1 MKVSKLLRRLL
12 SVVFT
17 LGMVMAFLPGAAITA
32 HAEDGPLV
40 GKVIKNGES
49 FTFDTLANLQIKD
62 GSCFYF
68 MPSQSL
74 ELASDPSYDETNNMW
89 VFRFNGTPLLN
100 TIEIKGDKTKKPDG
114 IQFISGEGSYD
125 NPYIL
130 GLYFEPEPGPLVGTI
145 IKNGESLTLTSDG
158 LTCFLVDKTNIVYV
172 DSGSTITLNSDNLY
186 FDDSG
191 RWVYLI
197 DSENTHFLI
206 FVEGDPAKKPDGI
219 QFVSGSGESES
230 DPYKLGLYFEPE
242 PTPTPPAPTPTPTTA
257 SDEKDEPAPK
267 PEPVQDQ
274 TLLTGYIVNGKD
286 AAGNDTYANF
296 SQENVWKV
304 VKISSDANS
313 VTYDITPQWETYG
326 SVRIGIPA
334 PGFADGPVL
343 VDHYKNGK
351 LIATYSGWVTSEWC
365 EFDNPDGFSR
375 FVIRKQGTTTQTPR
389 RGYVPDTG
397 VR

>member
-1 MKVSKLLRRLL
+1 MKENKLLKRLL

-17 LGMVMAFLPGAAITA
+17 LGMVIAFLPGAAITA

-40 GKVIKNGES
+40 GTVIKNGDS
-49 FTFDTLANLQIKD
+49 FTFEKDTCVLVLRLPGETMYQTFSASETL
-62 GSCFYF
+62 SLTSS
-68 MPSQSL
+68 PSFDDNKNQ
-74 ELASDPSYDETNNMW
+74 W
-89 VFRFNGTPLLN
+89 VFKYPSVIYPDTSLY
-100 TIEIKGDKTKKPDG
+100 EIRIQGEKT
-114 IQFISGEGSYD
+114 
-125 NPYIL
+125 
-130 GLYFEPEPGPLVGTI
+130 
-145 IKNGESLTLTSDG
+145 
-158 LTCFLVDKTNIVYV
+158 
-172 DSGSTITLNSDNLY
+172 
-186 FDDSG
+186 
-191 RWVYLI
+191 
-197 DSENTHFLI
+197 
-206 FVEGDPAKKPDGI
+206 KKPDGI
-219 QFVSGSGESES
+219 QFVSGDGSGGN
-230 DPYKLGLYFEPE
+230 PYIPGLYFEPE
-242 PTPTPPAPTPTPTTA
+242 PTPTPPAPTPTPTIA

-267 PEPVQDQ
+267 PEPKQDQ

-375 FVIRKQGTTTQTPR
+375 FVIRKQGTTAQTPR